1 MYQAGVPVLGICYGA
16 QLLAQQLGGEV
27 SRSGVGEY
35 GRTALDIVD
44 GSILF
49 NDFPPRDEVWM
60 SHADSIVVAP
70 PGFRVTARTA
80 SVPVAALEDPERRVY
95 GVQFHPEVVHTS
107 RGQQL
112 LKDQLIAQEVFDQR
126 HNAYAVAQSTLKASQ
141 ARISHT
147 LFGCSR

>member
-1 MYQAGVPVLGICYGA
+1 
-16 QLLAQQLGGEV
+16 
-27 SRSGVGEY
+27 
-35 GRTALDIVD
+35 
-44 GSILF
+44 
-49 NDFPPRDEVWM
+49 PRDEVWM

-112 LKDQLIAQEVFDQR
+112 LKSFLYDVCGCRPSWTMTSIIEQSVEAVRAQVGSEKVICGLSGGVDSAVAAALVRKAVGDQR
-126 HNAYAVAQSTLKASQ
+126 RCVLVGTGLLRLHEGAQVGGGLRRPLS
-141 ARISHT
+141 IE
-147 LFGCSR
+147 